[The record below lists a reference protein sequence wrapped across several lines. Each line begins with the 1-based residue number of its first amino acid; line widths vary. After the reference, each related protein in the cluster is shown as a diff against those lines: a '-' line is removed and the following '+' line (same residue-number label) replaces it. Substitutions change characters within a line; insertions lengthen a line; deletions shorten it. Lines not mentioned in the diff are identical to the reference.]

1 MQKMLENYNNQK
13 IIKITQQTWFTKL
26 YVCVSLQVRKEYGRC
41 LRSHCCSGKSV
52 ESTISTSTKTSTART
67 PGRYSTNSQVT
78 HTHLQGILQ
87 NQISSDFSRPVTG
100 EAVNGQCSH
109 QLVISLHRKHFSSGV
124 FLFMDEYSPTWP
136 NFPFSLILNGAL
148 SILLTSLFVNI
159 IRKVFNAIFQ
169 LAISH
174 STVPITVDK
183 KGKQN
188 QPHWSNGCIW
198 YKILDTRYKISYLHY
213 TTIDA

>member
-1 MQKMLENYNNQK
+1 MSPHTLLQWEECGVNHLHFNKDQYSPH
-13 IIKITQQTWFTKL
+13 TWTLFHQLT
-26 YVCVSLQVRKEYGRC
+26 G
-41 LRSHCCSGKSV
+41 
-52 ESTISTSTKTSTART
+52 
-67 PGRYSTNSQVT
+67 NT
-78 HTHLQGILQ
+78 HIPAGDPP

-109 QLVISLHRKHFSSGV
+109 QLVISLHRKHFSSAV

-159 IRKVFNAIFQ
+159 IRKVFNAVFQ

-188 QPHWSNGCIW
+188 QPHWSNGCIMCD
-198 YKILDTRYKISYLHY
+198 IRY
-213 TTIDA
+213 